1 MIYDKKTGDVTIL
14 DKRRP
19 NKKIIRTFKDLD
31 IERKRLFKEMG
42 LSPDAEKLDLDSE
55 EKQ

>member
-14 DKRRP
+14 PKSKP

-31 IERKRLFKEMG
+31 NEKNRLFKEIG
-42 LSPDAEKLDLDSE
+42 LNPHPENVDVETDE
-55 EKQ
+55 

>member
-19 NKKIIRTFKDLD
+19 NKKIIRSFKDLD
-31 IERKRLFKEMG
+31 IERKRLFKEIG
-42 LSPDAEKLDLDSE
+42 LSPDVEKMDLESE